1 VIPRTRGGTPLPPG
15 AALALPLLAYAAAS
29 LLHHV
34 HNAEFLADFPNMPG
48 WLSRMAVYAAWLGV
62 TAVGLLGYLL
72 VVRGSRLMGLSVI
85 AVYAALGFYG
95 LAHYGLAPFTA
106 HSAAM
111 HATILLEVAAAGWL
125 LGAVTRSMLGRAQ
138 VVPRERP

>member
-1 VIPRTRGGTPLPPG
+1 MIPRTRGRTPLAPG

-34 HNAEFLADFPNMPG
+34 HNAEFLADYPSMPG

-72 VVRGSRLMGLSVI
+72 VVRGPRLMGLSVI

-95 LAHYGLAPFTA
+95 LVHYSLAPFAA
-106 HSAAM
+106 HTAAM
-111 HATILLEVAAAGWL
+111 NATILLEVAAAALL
-125 LGAVTRSMLGRAQ
+125 LGAVARQMSRLLASRLPGG
-138 VVPRERP
+138 